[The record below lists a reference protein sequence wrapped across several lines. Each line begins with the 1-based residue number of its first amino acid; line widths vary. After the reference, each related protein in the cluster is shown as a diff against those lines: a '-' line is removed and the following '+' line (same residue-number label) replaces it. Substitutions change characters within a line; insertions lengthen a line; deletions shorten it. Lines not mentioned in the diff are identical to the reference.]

1 MPTFLPGCMRV
12 PRWRTIILP
21 ARIDCEPNILTPSR
35 LDSESRPLRD
45 EPPAFLCAI
54 YIAFIPQWKP
64 FHYRLCRCAVLYRDR
79 KSTRLNSS
87 HQIISYA
94 VFCLKKKKKQRRS
107 RRRRCIDNGIQ
118 VFRWMWSFV
127 LEISSVIMRGIVLV
141 QLSIFFFF

>member
-94 VFCLKKKKKQRRS
+94 VFCLKKKKKQRKSATYARTTKTLN
-107 RRRRCIDNGIQ
+107 RRRQQHIAPVLIAFN
-118 VFRWMWSFV
+118 VFFK
-127 LEISSVIMRGIVLV
+127 E
-141 QLSIFFFF
+141 

>member
-21 ARIDCEPNILTPSR
+21 ARIDREPNILTPSR

-64 FHYRLCRCAVLYRDR
+64 FHYRLCRCAVLY
-79 KSTRLNSS
+79 SS
-87 HQIISYA
+87 A
-94 VFCLKKKKKQRRS
+94 DGRR
-107 RRRRCIDNGIQ
+107 
-118 VFRWMWSFV
+118 
-127 LEISSVIMRGIVLV
+127 VLV
-141 QLSIFFFF
+141 MFAAAQLKDFDFGMTPLCYHCGSDLRMRHGAKVDRLAFTYREERA

>member
-21 ARIDCEPNILTPSR
+21 ARIYLEPNILTPSR

-64 FHYRLCRCAVLYRDR
+64 FHYRLCRCAVLY
-79 KSTRLNSS
+79 SS
-87 HQIISYA
+87 ADGRRVFGNVCGGAAYR
-94 VFCLKKKKKQRRS
+94 FCLWEDAR
-107 RRRRCIDNGIQ
+107 
-118 VFRWMWSFV
+118 V
-127 LEISSVIMRGIVLV
+127 LPLW
-141 QLSIFFFF
+141 L